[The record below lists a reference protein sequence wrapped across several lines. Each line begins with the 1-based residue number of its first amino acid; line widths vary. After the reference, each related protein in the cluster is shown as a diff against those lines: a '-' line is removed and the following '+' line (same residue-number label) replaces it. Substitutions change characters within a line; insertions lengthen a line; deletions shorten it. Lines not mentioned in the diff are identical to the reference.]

1 MHLSL
6 IHNSKIKIGTS
17 DDKIRNEP
25 KEVEPS
31 NHSADIQLK
40 DAKEQELIKK
50 DDSTNEKERLFKCGI
65 CDKYLSEKGKLNK
78 HIASIHEKK
87 KPFKCDT
94 CDYRCSQKSS
104 LTKHIT
110 FVHEGKKPFKYEACD
125 YSFSEKGSLKKHAAS
140 VHE

>member
-6 IHNSKIKIGTS
+6 IHNSKSKTSTS
-17 DDKIRNEP
+17 DNKVRNEP

-31 NHSADIQLK
+31 NHSAYIQWK
-40 DAKEQELIKK
+40 DAKEQELFKK
-50 DDSTNEKERLFKCGI
+50 EDSTNEKERLFKCGI

-94 CDYRCSQKSS
+94 CNYTCAQKSHLNS
-104 LTKHIT
+104 HVAS
-110 FVHEGKKPFKYEACD
+110 VHERKKPFKCMICM
-125 YSFSEKGSLKKHAAS
+125 
-140 VHE
+140 